1 MLQRVE
7 SIVQNPPSDGELASR
22 IASARTGRDHDAEA
36 LLCRRLGPRI
46 RLYGLRHLRD
56 PHAAN
61 DLVQEVLL
69 LTLQR
74 LRDGTI
80 RDPGQIASFV
90 LGTSRQMVI
99 DGRKSQQRRSRILEH
114 FTDDQEAALSD
125 APPIDEDELR
135 RCLEHLPVRER
146 SVVLM
151 TFYDDHPAERIAH
164 DLGTSTG
171 NIRVIRHRA
180 LQGLRRC
187 MGGAKELP

>member
-1 MLQRVE
+1 MLQCVV
-7 SIVQNPPSDGELASR
+7 STIQNPPTDGELASR
-22 IASARTGRDHDAEA
+22 IASARTGRDHEAEA

-74 LRDGTI
+74 LREGSI
-80 RDPGQIASFV
+80 RDPEQIASFV

-99 DGRKSQQRRSRILEH
+99 DGRRNQQRRGCILEH
-114 FTDDQEAALSD
+114 FIDGQEAETAD
-125 APPIDEDELR
+125 APPLDEEALR
-135 RCLEHLPVRER
+135 RCLEHLPARER

-151 TFYDDHPAERIAH
+151 TFYDDHPADRIAQE
-164 DLGTSTG
+164 LGTSSG
-171 NIRVIRHRA
+171 NVRVIRHRA
-180 LQGLRRC
+180 LLGLRRC
-187 MGGAKELP
+187 MGGTMEMP